1 MNSAPLFEWSPPA
14 SPYPDGVPVEVCRLF
29 EKLANDLRANGYTRF
44 SADAIL
50 HRIRWEM
57 NVDRGDRAFKINN
70 DHAAPLARWF
80 LARNP
85 SASKFFELRERISC
99 D

>member
-1 MNSAPLFEWSPPA
+1 M
-14 SPYPDGVPVEVCRLF
+14 CRLF
-29 EKLANDLRANGYTRF
+29 EKLALELRSRGFARY

-50 HRIRWEM
+50 HRLRWEFQ
-57 NVDRGDRAFKINN
+57 VERGNPAFKINN

-80 LARNP
+80 MARNP
-85 SASKFFELRERISC
+85 SCGKFFELRERILC

>member
-1 MNSAPLFEWSPPA
+1 MIQASLLDWLPPP

-29 EKLANDLRANGYTRF
+29 EKLAHELIDNGFERF

-50 HRIRWEM
+50 HKIRWEM
-57 NVDRGDRAFKINN
+57 RVDRGDRAFKINN

-80 LARNP
+80 IARNP
-85 SASKFFELRERISC
+85 SAKTFFELRERISA
-99 D
+99 